1 MGKGLLLGLLTG
13 SLVSVSGLSVASLMA
28 PPLDAAGRSTEAV
41 TAMGDAAPAEPE
53 QNPPETVAEAAESA
67 APVAEPET
75 MANAEP
81 AEIAEPE
88 PEPASIAEPEPETE
102 LAMVADPAGTQPEAP
117 VVEAP
122 AGSEFTRERPDED
135 PVLPAAEAAPESM
148 AAPVVEAPA
157 AETAPDLPEVTPAEV
172 PEGQTAA
179 PETIPSPE
187 TTAPDALAEVP
198 AAEQTTPLPQL
209 EVAAPELGQG
219 AASDTALAL
228 APEPE
233 AAPAIPAAEVVEQP
247 EPETAPAAEMA
258 EALPAAEPEM
268 AEEEVAEALPAT
280 EPEAAETEMAEAAP
294 AEEPAV
300 APEEEAGVAEDSLPE
315 VLAEAEAEA
324 ETDAGDGRTPSII
337 GVGAQPR
344 IGSDTGPQPGFA
356 GAAGVRINRLPSI
369 GGDVAEEPAAE
380 PVAEAEI
387 LPDSGDMPAIERYAV
402 AVDNPDGLPLVG
414 VVLTDPASGGVS
426 AEELAAITQPVTVAI
441 DPTRADAAERAAAL
455 RAAGL
460 EIAILVPEL
469 PAGATASDMEVSY
482 QVFTRALPDAVAIIG
497 APDAPFQSDRR
508 AAQHVVA
515 LLGSD
520 GRGLITYDRGL
531 NPARQAAESKDV
543 PNAVIYRQLDARGE
557 SRLTMRRY
565 LDRAAFEAARTGQV
579 LVVAQASAES
589 VAALSDWVASGAKD
603 TMVAPVSA
611 MMIPA
616 GQ

>member
-1 MGKGLLLGLLTG
+1 M
-13 SLVSVSGLSVASLMA
+13 
-28 PPLDAAGRSTEAV
+28 
-41 TAMGDAAPAEPE
+41 
-53 QNPPETVAEAAESA
+53 
-67 APVAEPET
+67 
-75 MANAEP
+75 
-81 AEIAEPE
+81 
-88 PEPASIAEPEPETE
+88 
-102 LAMVADPAGTQPEAP
+102 
-117 VVEAP
+117 
-122 AGSEFTRERPDED
+122 
-135 PVLPAAEAAPESM
+135 
-148 AAPVVEAPA
+148 
-157 AETAPDLPEVTPAEV
+157 
-172 PEGQTAA
+172 
-179 PETIPSPE
+179 
-187 TTAPDALAEVP
+187 
-198 AAEQTTPLPQL
+198 

-228 APEPE
+228 APAPE
-233 AAPAIPAAEVVEQP
+233 AAPAIPAAEVVQQP
-247 EPETAPAAEMA
+247 EPETAPVAEMA

-280 EPEAAETEMAEAAP
+280 EPEAAETEMAEVAP

-315 VLAEAEAEA
+315 VVAEA
-324 ETDAGDGRTPSII
+324 ETDADDGPTPSII

-402 AVDNPDGLPLVG
+402 ALDNPDGLPLVG

-426 AEELAAITQPVTVAI
+426 AEELAAIAQPVTVAI

-543 PNAVIYRQLDARGE
+543 PNAVIYRQLDARGGIAP
-557 SRLTMRRY
+557 
-565 LDRAAFEAARTGQV
+565 DH
-579 LVVAQASAES
+579 
-589 VAALSDWVASGAKD
+589 AALSGPGSLRGRADGSGSGRGSGQRGIGGRTQRLGRLGREGHD
-603 TMVAPVSA
+603 GR
-611 MMIPA
+611 A
-616 GQ
+616 GLCHDDPGRAVTRSCQISDLTNCRAGRTARRLRPLP